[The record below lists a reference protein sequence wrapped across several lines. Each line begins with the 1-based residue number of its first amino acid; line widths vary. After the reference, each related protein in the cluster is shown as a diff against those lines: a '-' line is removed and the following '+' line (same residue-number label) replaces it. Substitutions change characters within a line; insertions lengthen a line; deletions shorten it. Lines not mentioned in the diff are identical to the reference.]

1 MAIIGGVAGYRILKR
16 FWPKGETG
24 YLDGSAYESKNK
36 LEALLGEDVW
46 SKISGKVV
54 IDFGCGSGAEA
65 VEMARRGARR
75 VIGVDTM
82 EPLLKVARDAAQAG
96 GVADRCVFAPATD
109 EKADVIL
116 SMDAFEHFEEPEA
129 ILSHMR
135 GLIKEDGRALICFGP
150 TWYHPLGGHIFSVF
164 PWAHFVFTERAFI
177 RWFRDFNPDN
187 HTSFR
192 SVGLNKMTVRRFED
206 ILKRS
211 SWRAE
216 SFEAVPIRK
225 LRRISNRWTREFTTA
240 IVRCELVPKN

>member
-1 MAIIGGVAGYRILKR
+1 MIGGVVGYRILKH
-16 FWPKGETG
+16 FWPRGETG
-24 YLDGSAYESKNK
+24 YLDGSAYQNRSK
-36 LEALLGEDVW
+36 LEVLLGDDVW
-46 SKISGKVV
+46 SKVAGKVV
-54 IDFGCGSGAEA
+54 IDFGCGAGSEA
-65 VEMARRGARR
+65 IDMARQGARR

-82 EPLLKVARDAAQAG
+82 EPLLKIAAHAAETE
-96 GVADRCVFAPATD
+96 GVADRCLFTTATD

-116 SMDAFEHFEEPEA
+116 SMDAFEHFEEPEEV
-129 ILSHMR
+129 LLHMR
-135 GLIKEDGRALICFGP
+135 SLINENGRALVCFGP

-164 PWAHFVFTERAFI
+164 PWAHFVFTEGAFI

-211 SWRAE
+211 CWRAE

-225 LRRISNRWTREFTTA
+225 FRRISNRWTREFTTA
-240 IVRCELVPKN
+240 IVRCELVPK